1 VKVPAIVTREG
12 WRPYG
17 GEAEEAH
24 RKQKRGETV
33 MLDCK
38 RPRNLSHHNKYWTL
52 IGFVHDNLPESMD
65 ARYPTPGA
73 LHKEMKLQAGHYDIH
88 VTMGGKSIYIPKPTD
103 FGAMGQ
109 DEFAKYYDAVLSAIT
124 RFVLP
129 AITDDDLRDEMARQV
144 ASF

>member
-1 VKVPAIVTREG
+1 MKAPAVVTREG

-24 RKQKRGETV
+24 RKQKRGDVV
-33 MLDCK
+33 MLDWK
-38 RPRNLSHHNKYWTL
+38 RPRNINHHRKYWAL
-52 IGFVHDNLPESMD
+52 INFVHENLPEHMD
-65 ARYPTPGA
+65 ERYPTPGA
-73 LHKEMKLQAGHYDIH
+73 LHKEMKLQARHYEIH
-88 VTMGGKSIYIPKPTD
+88 VTLGGTPVYMPKPTD

-109 DEFAKYYDAVLSAIT
+109 DEFNEYYSAVLSAIT

-129 AITDDDLRDEMARQV
+129 AVADDDLREEMAARV